1 MMEADND
8 MSQETD
14 GNDKASED
22 ELNNQ
27 LSNDGANITNEI
39 SED

>member
-14 GNDKASED
+14 GNDKASEEED
-22 ELNNQ
+22 
-27 LSNDGANITNEI
+27 ANITNEI